1 MTDYTV
7 HMLIFECV
15 ANKEK
20 FVQEDACVYTPKS
33 DAADKMY
40 KSVPIQGYIQTEQ
53 RTQKMLCFS
62 SIEDG
67 IQRHRRWKKRS
78 NKNAPHE
85 LNKKEVKSHLQNI
98 CSILKVW
105 EIFFREMEM

>member
-1 MTDYTV
+1 
-7 HMLIFECV
+7 MLLFECV

-20 FVQEDACVYTPKS
+20 FVQEDACVCTPKS

-62 SIEDG
+62 GTEE
-67 IQRHRRWKKRS
+67 RT
-78 NKNAPHE
+78 KNARIE

-98 CSILKVW
+98 CLILKV
-105 EIFFREMEM
+105 

>member
-40 KSVPIQGYIQTEQ
+40 KSVPIQGYIQAEQ

-62 SIEDG
+62 STEDG
-67 IQRHRRWKKRS
+67 IQRHRSDRTKTLHMS
-78 NKNAPHE
+78 
-85 LNKKEVKSHLQNI
+85 
-98 CSILKVW
+98 
-105 EIFFREMEM
+105 